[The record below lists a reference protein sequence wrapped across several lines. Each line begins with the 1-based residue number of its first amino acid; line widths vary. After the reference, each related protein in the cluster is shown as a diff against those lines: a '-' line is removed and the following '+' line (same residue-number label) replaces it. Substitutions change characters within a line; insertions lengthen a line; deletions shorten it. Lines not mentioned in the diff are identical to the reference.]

1 MDHRKLIGNT
11 ILAVETDEFAHRRY
25 DEKDEEIRYDD
36 LYMIHSGK
44 WVYIRYNPDGKG
56 IDMDDTLPILLE
68 TIEEQICRIEAEE
81 NSQLVEIIPLF
92 YE

>member
-1 MDHRKLIGNT
+1 M
-11 ILAVETDEFAHRRY
+11 ETDEFAHRRY